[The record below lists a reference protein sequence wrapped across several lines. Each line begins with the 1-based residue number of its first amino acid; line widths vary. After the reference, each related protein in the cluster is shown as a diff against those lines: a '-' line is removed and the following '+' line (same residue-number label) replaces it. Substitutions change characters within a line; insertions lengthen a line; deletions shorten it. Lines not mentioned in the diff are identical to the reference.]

1 MHINRVSIIS
11 SHGKTYLEHK
21 GYVHINCVSLIS
33 SRGKTYLEPKGYVHI
48 NRVSLIS
55 SQHHTNV
62 KTCKTRKT
70 RVTALPPNS

>member
-1 MHINRVSIIS
+1 MHINRVSLIS
-11 SHGKTYLEHK
+11 SHGKTYLEPK
-21 GYVHINCVSLIS
+21 AYVHINRGSLIS
-33 SRGKTYLEPKGYVHI
+33 SHGKTYLEPKGYVRI

-70 RVTALPPNS
+70 RVTTLPPIS